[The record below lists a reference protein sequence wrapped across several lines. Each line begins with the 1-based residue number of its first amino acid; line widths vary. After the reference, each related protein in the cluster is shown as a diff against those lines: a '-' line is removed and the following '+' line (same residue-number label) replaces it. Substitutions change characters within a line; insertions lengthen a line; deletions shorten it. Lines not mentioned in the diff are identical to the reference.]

1 LVSQVGAFTLSLD
14 CEGFWGLA
22 DQPGVISGGQIHDRA
37 LADAYGFL
45 DRVLDRHGVRATA
58 AFVSC
63 FAAPT
68 EAVHAQ
74 LPLLEQM
81 AVQLPDW
88 FSAILPAVREGR
100 RDGWNG
106 RAHFQRLAGQG
117 HEMAWHGA
125 THLCLADQTPEAV
138 VKLEL
143 QLLQALRPEL
153 GQGELVSVVF
163 PRNEVGHLEL
173 LRETGFRIYRK
184 RPPGGLSGRVIGLAR
199 EWNLLGSASVQRPE
213 AKQGWAALPCGLF
226 FNWPRGARA
235 LVPVPVTVQRWR
247 SLLRD
252 AARTGRD
259 VHMWFHPHNLV
270 TAPAMCIAFEA
281 VMREVGSLVASG
293 DMVVRTM
300 SELGQQAGIDHGE
313 LA

>member
-143 QLLQALRPEL
+143 QLLQA
-153 GQGELVSVVF
+153 V
-163 PRNEVGHLEL
+163 
-173 LRETGFRIYRK
+173 
-184 RPPGGLSGRVIGLAR
+184 RV
-199 EWNLLGSASVQRPE
+199 E
-213 AKQGWAALPCGLF
+213 
-226 FNWPRGARA
+226 
-235 LVPVPVTVQRWR
+235 
-247 SLLRD
+247 
-252 AARTGRD
+252 
-259 VHMWFHPHNLV
+259 PHV
-270 TAPAMCIAFEA
+270 DIAFEA